1 MCVRVCARG
10 PMCTQGNTEKGVGFV
25 ERGIIRSIDEQNIF
39 PSSFDRYY
47 VLEFFDILSSIEIGM
62 HGGMGGITLLTLER
76 DYFACM
82 VWFYRTF
89 ACKFIISNSKVI

>member
-1 MCVRVCARG
+1 MCVRVCAKG

-47 VLEFFDILSSIEIGM
+47 VLEFFDILK
-62 HGGMGGITLLTLER
+62 
-76 DYFACM
+76 Y
-82 VWFYRTF
+82 
-89 ACKFIISNSKVI
+89 